1 MPVAPVARYKL
12 PGKERIPNMADF
24 NELLESMENLP
35 GNLREALA
43 TGYAALVEGDLYRTS
58 INTHPVPPELADRW
72 VAFIRANNRKMGLPF
87 SEEETR
93 EQIRKYPRRFSK
105 EPPAAP
111 MQTRMNR
118 EELVPSRRQKIGTD
132 PNAVHKRDAYYGAVI
147 DEIKKVYGTM
157 GLSIDSADIFAKV
170 KEGDSGKA
178 HRYIPDSKAVPAFKS
193 FEQAATNWVV
203 LDLAASNPVFG
214 KLLKDAKDFIER
226 ASKAREQGSEV
237 FADFI
242 QGRKW
247 LGPGKDAMV

>member
-1 MPVAPVARYKL
+1 
-12 PGKERIPNMADF
+12 MAHF

-35 GNLREALA
+35 GDLREALA
-43 TGYAALVEGDLYRTS
+43 SGYAALVEGDLYRTS

-72 VAFIRANNRKMGLPF
+72 VAFIRANNRKLGLPF

-93 EQIRKYPRRFSK
+93 EQIRKYPRKFSK

-111 MQTRMNR
+111 MQTRMSR
-118 EELVPSRRQKIGTD
+118 EELVPSKRPNTGTD
-132 PNAVHKRDAYYGAVI
+132 PNAIHKRDAYYIATI
-147 DEIKKVYGTM
+147 DEIKKAYEAM
-157 GLSIDSADIFAKV
+157 GISVDSSALFAKV

-178 HRYIPDSKAVPAFKS
+178 HRYIPDSKAVPAFQS
-193 FEQAATNWVV
+193 FAQASTNWIV
-203 LDLAASNPVFG
+203 LDLAATNTVFG
-214 KLLKDAKDFIER
+214 KLLNDAKGFLDR
-226 ASKAREQGSEV
+226 AKKARAQGSEV